1 MDIGHPKWMGV
12 AMGSKFAPKSGRDKM
27 QPTPLK
33 TQNPDICVHAYNAIK
48 NSFSDFSRKNGAQGR
63 HQSKHFCHCYNLL
76 IFNAGKPNVSKN
88 TIRNVAANKPALAR

>member
-48 NSFSDFSRKNGAQGR
+48 NSFSDFSRKDGAQGQNR
-63 HQSKHFCHCYNLL
+63 TADTW
-76 IFNAGKPNVSKN
+76 IFNPLLYRLSYLGPWPAA
-88 TIRNVAANKPALAR
+88 IRERLLR